1 MANEKNIKVNSGSD
15 ENLHS
20 IMEALEGISARTKEL
35 GAVAGQYDEMKDT
48 VERLQAR
55 CDELDKQLP
64 QGGKV
69 FSAETPTKTSTLR
82 EFGGYI
88 TEGWRL
94 KQYGRTSASFAGQTR
109 DANNHGDSEAGGG
122 VLVPEITYDKVMR
135 IVEEASIARRICQV
149 IPMTSNTMVLPTR
162 SSGPSVGWLANQPN
176 SDAATK
182 TGVAFDS
189 PSLTSKTLMA
199 IDEISAELDEDSI
212 VALEPF
218 FAQIFAEAVGK
229 EENKQT
235 FVGNTAGSPAD
246 PFMGVAFETGVA
258 EAGDIGSVGSAT
270 FSDVT
275 YNDLLNLQYAVDPN
289 LVNKGVFVMNSQAFK
304 EVIGLKDSQDR
315 PIFATGYSH
324 FGLNQDPADPQSGQ
338 ATMLL
343 GRPCYLTDVMP
354 TTDLDTV
361 FAIYGDFSKF
371 AFGDRKQLTID
382 WSDQVYYEYGNLALR
397 VRERIALKVII
408 AAAFSRIK
416 TARAN

>member
-48 VERLQAR
+48 VERLQSR

-69 FSAETPTKTSTLR
+69 FSAETPTRTSTLR

-109 DANNHGDSEAGGG
+109 ASANNHGDNDGAGG

-162 SSGPSVGWLANQPN
+162 SSGPSVGWLANQTT
-176 SDAATK
+176 DTGTK
-182 TGVAFDS
+182 TGVVFDN

-235 FVGNTAGSPAD
+235 FVGEYNNGAGAD
-246 PFMGVAFETGVA
+246 PFDGVAFASGVA
-258 EAGDIGSVGSAT
+258 EADDFGTIGGSAT
-270 FSDVT
+270 FSEIT

-289 LVNKGVFVMNSQAFK
+289 LINKGSFVMNSEAFK

-324 FGLNQDPADPQSGQ
+324 FGLNQDPADPQAGQ

-354 TTDLDTV
+354 TSDTGEV

-397 VRERIALKVII
+397 VRERIALKVVI
-408 AAAFSRIK
+408 AAAFSKIL
-416 TARAN
+416 TA

>member
-109 DANNHGDSEAGGG
+109 ASANNHGDSDGAGG

-162 SSGPSVGWLANQPN
+162 TSGPTVGWLANQTN
-176 SDAATK
+176 DTGTK
-182 TGVAFDS
+182 TGVTFEN

-235 FVGNTAGSPAD
+235 FVGNTSGGD
-246 PFMGVAFETGVA
+246 PFDGVASPNESGVGEADDLTTTGTGA
-258 EAGDIGSVGSAT
+258 

-289 LVNKGVFVMNSQAFK
+289 LINKGSFVMNSEAFK
-304 EVIGLKDSQDR
+304 EVIGLKDSQGR

-354 TTDLDTV
+354 TSGADTV

-408 AAAFSRIK
+408 ATAFSRIK
-416 TARAN
+416 TA

>member
-162 SSGPSVGWLANQPN
+162 SSGPTVGWLANQTN
-176 SDAATK
+176 DTGTK
-182 TGVAFDS
+182 TGVTFEN

-235 FVGNTAGSPAD
+235 FVGNTSGGD
-246 PFMGVAFETGVA
+246 PFDGVASPNESGVGEAADLTTTGTGA
-258 EAGDIGSVGSAT
+258 

-289 LVNKGVFVMNSQAFK
+289 LINKGSFVMNSEAFK
-304 EVIGLKDSQDR
+304 EVIGLKDSQGR

-354 TTDLDTV
+354 TSGADTV

-408 AAAFSRIK
+408 ATAFSRIK
-416 TARAN
+416 TA